1 MSYIFLEPQNNQ
13 NQEQTVHPVNH
24 YSQQDYITD
33 FTFKCSVP
41 NALRS
46 CINLSPN
53 DTQLLG
59 LLKQDLPFFQSLDLQ
74 YNQLQNLICYKAWHR
89 ILWTNPLLAKELIYH
104 FLYKSKRFFH
114 TLLINRF
121 TLLCNY
127 IFLYNGTVL
136 PMLIILIT
144 LNCYSCKSSI

>member
-1 MSYIFLEPQNNQ
+1 MSYIYQEPQSNQ
-13 NQEQTVHPVNH
+13 NQEQTAHPVNH

-74 YNQLQNLICYKAWHR
+74 YTFRLYKAWHR
-89 ILWTNPLLAKELIYH
+89 ILWANPLLAKELIYH

-121 TLLCNY
+121 TLFCNY

-144 LNCYSCKSSI
+144 LNCDSCKCSI

>member
-1 MSYIFLEPQNNQ
+1 MSTLSTTTANRTISRTSPSSVQSPTHFGAVSISALTILSYSVFLSKTYPF
-13 NQEQTVHPVNH
+13 
-24 YSQQDYITD
+24 SSLL
-33 FTFKCSVP
+33 TFNISIKFSY
-41 NALRS
+41 R
-46 CINLSPN
+46 
-53 DTQLLG
+53 
-59 LLKQDLPFFQSLDLQ
+59 
-74 YNQLQNLICYKAWHR
+74 YKAWHR

-144 LNCYSCKSSI
+144 LNCYSC